1 MISHKNTVQILNP
14 RGTPPPI
21 TLIPMAPRLDTLSN
35 KTIYIIDVNFP
46 ATETFYPALKE
57 VLSERYPQVNWIVKR
72 KFGSFFDD
80 DPKLWA
86 EIKEK
91 GHGAIIGPGH
101 MGSLIPAV
109 IAWCISLEKMGVPAI
124 PLICD
129 MFPEIAKKAAF
140 EKGIPDIRI
149 TYIPSNILNVSVS
162 EHRKKFEGIDSI
174 TGKTV
179 FEEIAAQLTGKVTP
193 EEKKTGLIN
202 RAVPRLLEP
211 DTPEKLQRYI
221 VENGWSDYYPVVLP
235 TEEKVAAMLK
245 GTSHK
250 PDEIVGRMAPNSA
263 QEAWEYTVEQVAV
276 NAVMAGAGPEHFPVI
291 LSIASTGQTSL
302 FSSTSSQCRMVVV
315 NGPIR
320 KEIKMNSGLGALG
333 PFNEANAVIGRAWT
347 FISRNLGG
355 NGGVLGLTY
364 TGALGNNLNY
374 NNLCF
379 AENEEGLPP
388 GWKPVHVQKG
398 FKPAESAVSLFSGFS
413 MFPGGSIESVSH
425 HEGIKNQLR
434 FLKPATTF
442 YRGVSFGARAIVLTT
457 PEAAAVLVQE
467 GFNTKEDLIR
477 WLGDNIFKTQ
487 GQPEAKQNIP
497 VPEAQIDLIVVG
509 GADVCQTGSFY
520 YLTTASVD
528 KWK

>member
-1 MISHKNTVQILNP
+1 MFSNTKAVQILNP
-14 RGTPPPI
+14 RGSPPPI
-21 TLIPMAPRLDTLSN
+21 TLLPVAPRLNTLSN

-46 ATETFYPALKE
+46 ATETLYTAARE
-57 VLSERYPQVNWIVKR
+57 VLSERFPQVNWIVKR

-80 DPKLWA
+80 DPRLWA

-109 IAWCISLEKMGVPAI
+109 IGWCISLEKIGVPAI

-129 MFPEIAKKAAF
+129 MFPEIAKKAAL
-140 EKGIPDIRI
+140 EKGMPNMRI
-149 TYIPSNILNVSVS
+149 TFIPSNILNVPVS
-162 EHRKKFEGIDSI
+162 EHRKKFESADSI
-174 TGKTV
+174 TGKKV
-179 FEEIAAQLTGKVTP
+179 FEEIAEQLTSKVTP
-193 EEKKTGLIN
+193 EERKTGVIN
-202 RAVPRLLEP
+202 RKTPRLLDP

-221 VENGWSDYYPVVLP
+221 IEKGWTDYYPVVLP
-235 TEEKVAAMLK
+235 AEEKVADMLK

-250 PDEIVGRMAPNSA
+250 PDEIVGKMAPNSA

-276 NAVMAGAGPEHFPVI
+276 NAVMAGASPEHLPVI

-320 KEIKMNSGLGALG
+320 KEIRMNSGLGALG

-347 FISRNLGG
+347 LISKNLGG
-355 NGGVLGLTY
+355 NGGVPGLTY
-364 TGALGNNLNY
+364 TGAFGNNLNY

-398 FKPAESAVSLFSGFS
+398 FKPEESTVSLFAGFG
-413 MFPGGSIESVSH
+413 MFPGDGIEAVSH
-425 HEGIKNQLR
+425 HEGIRNGLR
-434 FLKPATTF
+434 FLKPATQF
-442 YRGVSFGARAIVLTT
+442 YRGVSFAPRAIVMAT
-457 PEAAAVLVQE
+457 PGAAEILADE
-467 GFNTKEDLIR
+467 GFNSKEALTH
-477 WLGDNIFKTQ
+477 WLGNNIFSTPS
-487 GQPEAKQNIP
+487 QPEAKPNAP
-497 VPEAQIDLIVVG
+497 ALEAQIDIIVVG
-509 GADVCQTGSFY
+509 GTDVCQTGSFH
-520 YLTTASVD
+520 YLTTASID
-528 KWK
+528 KWR